1 MDALSILIYPFIA
14 CVLLVLIHAYFG
26 IHILQR
32 GIIFVDLA
40 LAQFIGLGIAVSF
53 LFHGVLLDTFWFSLI
68 FAFIGASVLSFSK
81 YIAKIVYIE
90 AFIGVMY
97 VFSLA
102 FSILILD
109 RTPHGLE
116 EFKTI
121 LNGNIIWVSSKDVLH
136 LSLLY
141 GAIGLLHFLFRKKFF
156 SLSRDGQG
164 NLFWEFL
171 FFLSF
176 ALVLVS
182 SVKIAGI
189 LQVFA
194 FLILPALMGK
204 LLAEKTVNVLIIGW
218 IIGLAAA
225 LSGITVSYL
234 FDLPTSPVIISSLC
248 IPFGFLLI
256 MRLLMCK
263 KKSI

>member
-1 MDALSILIYPFIA
+1 MDALSILLYPFLA
-14 CVLLVLIHAYFG
+14 CVLLVLIHTYFG

-53 LFHGVLLDTFWFSLI
+53 LFHDGLPGAYWLSLI
-68 FAFIGASVLSFSK
+68 FALLGASVLSFSK

-116 EFKTI
+116 EFRNI

-136 LSLLY
+136 LSVLY
-141 GAIGLLHFLFRKKFF
+141 GVIGIFHFIYRKKFL

-164 NLFWEFL
+164 NLLWEFL

-194 FLILPALMGK
+194 YLILPALMGR
-204 LLAEKTVNVLIIGW
+204 LLAEKTVAVLILGW
-218 IIGLAAA
+218 LIGLIAT

-234 FDLPTSPVIISSLC
+234 FDLPTSPVIISSLSL
-248 IPFGFLLI
+248 PFGILLI
-256 MRLLMCK
+256 VKLLRKM
-263 KKSI
+263 S